1 MEWLEW
7 LGQWDIIL
15 VVSSLLILCI
25 VALFLR
31 WFLRLNEIARTLH
44 DIRDELRL
52 MRHAPEREATDENK
66 EEEKYHV

>member
-1 MEWLEW
+1 M
-7 LGQWDIIL
+7 
-15 VVSSLLILCI
+15 LILCI